1 MKTFKLTILGVFVLL
16 ILTTGCIDNFAIR
29 GNGIETVEERNTSN
43 FDKVKSSGDFVVHI
57 TEGENL
63 EVIVKAEQNI
73 IPYIETF
80 VSNDELKVEIIGF
93 HNIINRLPMEV
104 YITVPSL
111 TGISQSGSGAI
122 TTDNFTTDHLDL
134 AISGSG
140 YISTVANASEIDAF
154 ISGSGKLDISGEANT
169 ANFNISG
176 SGKIQSY
183 DLALHDCNARISGSG
198 HMWVTAEQILHA
210 IISGSGNVFY
220 SGNPEIEVHIS
231 GSGHLIHEN

>member
-1 MKTFKLTILGVFVLL
+1 MKTFKLSILGVFVLL
-16 ILTTGCIDNFAIR
+16 ISTTGCIDNFTIK

-43 FDKVKSSGDFVVHI
+43 FNKVKSSGNFVVHI
-57 TEGENL
+57 TKGDIL
-63 EVIVKAEQNI
+63 EVTVNAEQNI

-80 VSNDELKVEIIGF
+80 VSNNVLSIEIIGF

-111 TGISQSGSGAI
+111 TGISQSGSGTI
-122 TTDNFTTDHLDL
+122 VTDNFTADHLDL

-140 YISTVANASEIDAF
+140 FISTGADASEIDAF
-154 ISGSGKLDISGEANT
+154 ISGSGKLDITGEANI

-176 SGKIQSY
+176 SGKIDSY
-183 DLALHDCNARISGSG
+183 DLTLDACNAKISGSG
-198 HMWVTAEQILHA
+198 HMWVNAEQSLHA

-231 GSGHLIHEN
+231 GSGQVIHEN